1 MGRQFHRVVIR
12 HLRDPFGDL
21 IRIRPSSAPIAYPVH
36 RKLEESKR
44 KEEEA
49 MLARV
54 KEIKE
59 KVRDRHLMS

>member
-1 MGRQFHRVVIR
+1 MDRQFHRVVIR
-12 HLRDPFGDL
+12 HLRDQFGDF
-21 IRIRPSSAPIAYPVH
+21 IVIRPSSAPIAYPVH